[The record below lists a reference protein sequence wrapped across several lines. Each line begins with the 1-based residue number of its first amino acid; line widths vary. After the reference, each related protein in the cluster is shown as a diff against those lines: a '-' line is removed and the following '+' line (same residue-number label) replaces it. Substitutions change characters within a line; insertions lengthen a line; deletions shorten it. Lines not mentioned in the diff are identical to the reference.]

1 MAPTNRWLI
10 AALAALSILGVTAL
24 ADALVTSDEERLDEV
39 AAAVTHGE
47 SGSRLDALLAYA
59 DVERE
64 PAVIGGRRVHDER
77 ELERSL
83 ASELG
88 VLDEGELEVVETTSR
103 VLGESGR
110 IALRVRAEGEIVDAE
125 LVLRRD
131 GQGWLLSGA
140 RRL

>member
-1 MAPTNRWLI
+1 MI
-10 AALAALSILGVTAL
+10 
-24 ADALVTSDEERLDEV
+24 E
-39 AAAVTHGE
+39 GE
-47 SGSRLDALLAYA
+47 SGARLDALLAYA

-64 PAVIGGRRVHDER
+64 PAVIGGRRIRDER

-88 VLDEGELEVVETTSR
+88 VLDEGELEVVEATSR

-110 IALRVRAEGEIVDAE
+110 IALRVRTGGEIVDAE
-125 LVLRRD
+125 LALRRD